1 MFGSQRLLT
10 VWKVSASN
18 SARSKQEKTVLSGCL
33 GVPGGECA
41 EHNGQSKDVG
51 ERAGGVE
58 EQVELGAGEQ
68 AQPHTHPRPN
78 PDTVHSLC

>member
-1 MFGSQRLLT
+1 M
-10 VWKVSASN
+10 
-18 SARSKQEKTVLSGCL
+18 
-33 GVPGGECA
+33 

-68 AQPHTHPRPN
+68 AQPHTHPSPH
-78 PDTVHSLC
+78 PDRAHSLC